1 MGTGSEIYLAI
12 ILAAFLTYAVTL
24 FWAMVT
30 SGEAHPAAEEQRDV
44 RGH

>member
-1 MGTGSEIYLAI
+1 MTTGEIIYLAI

-30 SGEAHPAAEEQRDV
+30 SNTASHTVEPRHPTE
-44 RGH
+44 H